1 SAGARAAD
9 AAASPYQRRTR
20 LPTGDAFRN
29 CFYFCQELMQL
40 MESVYHDLD
49 LERTWEHPDNRGW
62 INVFRHWSWAPM
74 FRIAWAAS
82 APTYGARFVAFCEMR
97 LDLPRINDAVRVD
110 ELTPGGGRDWR
121 AQIEA
126 LAVAGIV
133 NHVEQ
138 SLLLSAALGVSADA
152 AALPRLFALRLEW
165 QQVLARTSQPLD
177 DSTLGIAVVD
187 RGVLRVLRIQDHL
200 RKLGLGA
207 EFMRLLLARVAVDA
221 VELRSGDYGIVGPVG
236 PREAA
241 ALQAQITALWQQA
254 LKHRRAGN

>member
-1 SAGARAAD
+1 
-9 AAASPYQRRTR
+9 QRRTR

-49 LERTWEHPDNRGW
+49 LERTWQHPDNRGW

-97 LDLPRINDAVRVD
+97 LDLPRINDAVRID
-110 ELTPGGGRDWR
+110 ELTPGSAGQWGSHID
-121 AQIEA
+121 A
-126 LAVAGIV
+126 LAATGVV
-133 NHVEQ
+133 NHIEQ
-138 SLLLSAALGVSADA
+138 SLLQSAALGVAADA
-152 AALPRLFALRLEW
+152 NAPPRLFVLRLEW
-165 QQVLARTSQPLD
+165 RQVLARSNQPLD

-207 EFMRLLLARVAVDA
+207 EFMRLLLARTNPEA
-221 VELRSGDYGIVGPVG
+221 VELRSGDYGIVGVVS

-241 ALQAQITALWQQA
+241 TLQARISALWQQA
-254 LKHRRAGN
+254 LKHRRNGN